1 MRLCTLFSDLKVL
14 PNSSPPPPTDINPPV
29 KSSTKR
35 GFEIILALDLY
46 LGFYGF
52 IFKQEFSNV
61 KAKEMYL
68 FYK

>member
-14 PNSSPPPPTDINPPV
+14 PNSSSPPTDINPPV

-35 GFEIILALDLY
+35 DFEIILALDLY

>member
-14 PNSSPPPPTDINPPV
+14 PNSSPPPTDINPPV

-35 GFEIILALDLY
+35 DFEIILALDLY

-52 IFKQEFSNV
+52 IFKQQFSNV